1 MAVITPENADTT
13 QPVEWSETLHMWLFR
28 ARIFLRRYW
37 WIYLLTLSGG
47 IGLQAYRVQNRAP
60 IYQSSAQ
67 MTLHGVIAT
76 SQSANYVEEMSNF
89 YATTGLLMKSSVV
102 EKGARE
108 LVYQLHPDLDRHTYV
123 SLDVAQVNSA
133 NVLSLVVRSSDPAYA
148 QYYLDEVMVAYQH
161 YKDAER
167 NEVTENYKLA
177 SLQMVNEYQEKI
189 KTAESELQEFYT
201 KNNVNNVQE
210 QTTVAAKNLSEV
222 EAKSRLLQA
231 ELDDLKPPSIIIEAY
246 KAGNRPLPPLDAE
259 GEHPLL
265 ATDPEGKRPL
275 APTDAD
281 GSARPVAVAADS
293 KVSVSDAGESGSQY
307 VDLVDQILLQHGLLS
322 PTDDYIRAK
331 RELVKVQAEL
341 DEYLLD
347 LTPQH
352 PFVIKLKADIAERK
366 ASLAV
371 QRAQIASQ
379 LAGRITQL
387 EADKVRTEKQL
398 GVAKTDAQ
406 NYQANLGEYNKLVEN
421 LARINKTHDTLLAT
435 VTNIDVTK
443 ATDQTILKQLEPA
456 SVAFPVMANPVR
468 EISTGAFIGF
478 VGGTALIF
486 MLGLMD
492 GRVMSVEDITQR
504 FDEPMLGV
512 VPMQKRVGGQVEL
525 LKNNDQR
532 LMFAESCRNIRSGL
546 LYMDRQGQRP
556 RTIVLTSS
564 IPSEGK
570 STLSANLSITL
581 GFAASRTLLVD
592 ADLRRGQLH
601 KRFGLNN
608 ERGLAE
614 HIQDKLPLD
623 QVIQPTG
630 FENLDFISCGQY
642 PAQPGELLMSARF
655 NESIQELKKRYD
667 FVIFDSP
674 PVLATDDAASFAT
687 RVDATIFVVRAGYTR
702 LRQVRASLENL
713 YRRGVQVYGVVVN
726 FTDHREPGYYSYKYY
741 DYYSYRT
748 PARPSKAK
756 PLE

>member
-1 MAVITPENADTT
+1 
-13 QPVEWSETLHMWLFR
+13 
-28 ARIFLRRYW
+28 
-37 WIYLLTLSGG
+37 
-47 IGLQAYRVQNRAP
+47 
-60 IYQSSAQ
+60 
-67 MTLHGVIAT
+67 
-76 SQSANYVEEMSNF
+76 MSNF

-102 EKGARE
+102 EKGARD
-108 LVYQLHPDLDRHTYV
+108 LVYQYHPNLDRNTPV

-133 NVLSLVVRSSDPAYA
+133 NVLSLVVRSPNPEYA
-148 QYYLDEVMVAYQH
+148 QDYLDQVMVAYKK
-161 YKDAER
+161 YKDAGR
-167 NEVTENYKLA
+167 NEVTESFKLA
-177 SLQMVNEYQEKI
+177 SLQVVNDYQEKI
-189 KTAESELQEFYT
+189 KTAEGELQDFYK

-210 QTTVAAKNLSEV
+210 QTTIAAKNLSEV
-222 EAKSRLLQA
+222 EGKLRLLNS
-231 ELDDLKPPSIIIEAY
+231 ELDDLKPPSIIIDAY
-246 KAGNRPLPPLDAE
+246 KTGKRPPADVEGKTRPLLTTDAE
-259 GEHPLL
+259 GRVPVTVTIAEGQPNL
-265 ATDPEGKRPL
+265 AEAEET
-275 APTDAD
+275 
-281 GSARPVAVAADS
+281 
-293 KVSVSDAGESGSQY
+293 GSQY
-307 VDLVDQILLQHGLLS
+307 VDLVDQILLQRGLLTA
-322 PTDDYIRAK
+322 TDDYIRAK
-331 RELVKVQAEL
+331 RELVKTQAEL
-341 DEYLLD
+341 DEFLLD
-347 LTPQH
+347 LTPLH
-352 PFVIKLKADIAERK
+352 PFVIKLEAEIAERK

-387 EADKVRTEKQL
+387 EADKARTEKQL
-398 GVAKTDAQ
+398 IAATADAQ
-406 NYQANLGEYNKLVEN
+406 KYQTILGEYNKLVEN
-421 LARINKTHDTLLAT
+421 LQRLNKTHDTLLAT

-443 ATDQTILKQLEPA
+443 ATDQSILKPLEYATPA
-456 SVAFPVMANPVR
+456 IAVMANPVR

-478 VGGTALIF
+478 VAGTGLIF

-601 KRFGLNN
+601 KRFGLAN

-614 HIQDKLPLD
+614 HIQDRVPLE

-748 PARPSKAK
+748 PARPAKSK